1 MHFKH
6 HVWHVATLIMLVSTL
21 WTPMICKAQT
31 IETPTDSEFKSYM
44 DYRTITSVSSRQ
56 YKLQSMCETNENGLR
71 TYNGYYTVAV
81 GSGFG
86 VTVGDYI
93 DVQLSTGNV
102 LHCIVGDMKQDAH
115 TDAANIQA
123 HNGNIVEFIVDIWQ
137 LDSDARSSGD
147 ISDIEGFGGYVASVR
162 TQGSAVFNNEVAE
175 EPEPI
180 VLRTEYLV
188 LAKSSV
194 PLQDTNTLYSVDYM
208 FDGMYSSIICTK
220 EFYDSVQ
227 VGDVLSALE

>member
-1 MHFKH
+1 MLMSDVLHNGS
-6 HVWHVATLIMLVSTL
+6 VVTETEEQQSAGVTLKAIIDSTPVQSISEL
-21 WTPMICKAQT
+21 HIRTPQKRIL
-31 IETPTDSEFKSYM
+31 P
-44 DYRTITSVSSRQ
+44 TSVSTSIPPR
-56 YKLQSMCETNENGLR
+56 NG
-71 TYNGYYTVAV
+71 VP
-81 GSGFG
+81 
-86 VTVGDYI
+86 VT
-93 DVQLSTGNV
+93 S
-102 LHCIVGDMKQDAH
+102 H
-115 TDAANIQA
+115 
-123 HNGNIVEFIVDIWQ
+123 
-137 LDSDARSSGD
+137 
-147 ISDIEGFGGYVASVR
+147 ASVR